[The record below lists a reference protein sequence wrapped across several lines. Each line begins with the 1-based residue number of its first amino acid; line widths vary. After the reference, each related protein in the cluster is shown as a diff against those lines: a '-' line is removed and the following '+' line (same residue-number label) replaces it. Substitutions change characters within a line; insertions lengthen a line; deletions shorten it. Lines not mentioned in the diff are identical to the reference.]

1 MTELLDS
8 IASTLSQNAYLAPLL
23 ALVAGVLT
31 SFTPC
36 SLSSVPLVV
45 SYVGGASR
53 NDAKRALRLSLTF
66 AGGSAITFTALGVIA
81 SLAGSLMG
89 MSASWWYLLL
99 GVLMV
104 LMALQTWGVF
114 EIIPSTNLLSKS
126 TKRGYL
132 GALLAG
138 ILGGVFSSPCS
149 TPVLIALLAM
159 VAGQN
164 SLVMGIVSMLFYGI
178 GHGVLAVVA
187 GTSTGFVQKLTASNR
202 YGRLSTVLKVLMGA
216 AILGIGLYM
225 FYLGF

>member
-1 MTELLDS
+1 MTELLDR
-8 IASTLSQNAYLAPLL
+8 IASMLSQNTYLAPLL
-23 ALVAGVLT
+23 ALVAGLLT

-45 SYVGGASR
+45 SYVGGAAKS
-53 NDAKRALRLSLTF
+53 DTKRALRLSLTF

-89 MSASWWYLLL
+89 MSASWWYILL

-104 LMALQTWGVF
+104 LMALQTWGVL

-132 GALLAG
+132 GALVAG

-164 SLVMGIVSMLFYGI
+164 SLVMGILSMLFYGI

-187 GTSTGFVQKLTASNR
+187 GTSTGFVQKLSASTR
-202 YGRLSTVLKVLMGA
+202 YGRLSTALKVLMGA
-216 AILGIGLYM
+216 AILAIGLYM